1 MSPALSGPSFR
12 SRMRRLFV
20 PNLVA
25 ELNSAERR
33 ILAELGSLANRV
45 QALEGLSQTTATR
58 IGNSE
63 QVIRALQNL
72 TTGLQNELQLEFQ
85 RLRRG
90 AEGEGA
96 NERAAALYLDLLEGV
111 LTGALT
117 GDGAQSSVGI
127 QPYDELRR
135 SLGRDWPAAA
145 ETMIGRVRMRNLRN
159 LVERALQLGVKGDF
173 IETGVW
179 RGGACIYVKA
189 IFEALGEQSRKV
201 FVADSFRGLPP
212 PDGSLYPADAGDTH
226 FTYPEL
232 AVSREAVEANFRRYG
247 LLDDQVVFIEG
258 WFKESLPS
266 APVEKLCVLRLD
278 GDLYES
284 TIVALDALY
293 HKVSPGGFVIVDD
306 YLLAPC
312 AQAVTDFRSKQR
324 ISEPLQEVDGA
335 AVWWQVP
342 S

>member
-1 MSPALSGPSFR
+1 MSRTLSLRSFR
-12 SRMRRLFV
+12 SRILRLFG
-20 PNLVA
+20 LD
-25 ELNSAERR
+25 LNSAEQR
-33 ILAELGSLANRV
+33 ILTEVRSLAGRI
-45 QALEGLSQTTATR
+45 QELEGLSQT
-58 IGNSE
+58 SE
-63 QVIRALQNL
+63 QEIRGLQDL
-72 TTGLQNELQLEFQ
+72 TTGLRSELQLEFQ
-85 RLRRG
+85 RVRWG
-90 AEGEGA
+90 DEGEGGS
-96 NERAAALYLDLLEGV
+96 ERAVALYLDLLEGV

-117 GDGAQSSVGI
+117 GDGAQSKVGV
-127 QPYDELRR
+127 QPYNELRR

-159 LVERALQLGVKGDF
+159 LVERALQLGVEGDF

-212 PDGSLYPADAGDTH
+212 PDESLYPADAGDTH

-247 LLDDQVVFIEG
+247 LLDDQVIFIEG
-258 WFKESLPS
+258 WFKKSLPS
-266 APVEKLCVLRLD
+266 APVERLCVLRLD

-312 AQAVTDFRSKQR
+312 AKAVDDFRSR
-324 ISEPLQEVDGA
+324 RGISEPLHEVDGA

>member
-1 MSPALSGPSFR
+1 MSRTLSLRNFR
-12 SRMRRLFV
+12 SRILRLFG
-20 PNLVA
+20 LD
-25 ELNSAERR
+25 LNSAEQR
-33 ILAELGSLANRV
+33 ILTEVRSLAGRI
-45 QALEGLSQTTATR
+45 QELEGLSQT
-58 IGNSE
+58 SE
-63 QVIRALQNL
+63 QEIRGLQDL
-72 TTGLQNELQLEFQ
+72 TTGLRSELQLEFQ
-85 RLRRG
+85 RVRWG
-90 AEGEGA
+90 DEGEGGS
-96 NERAAALYLDLLEGV
+96 ERAVALYLDLLEGV

-117 GDGAQSSVGI
+117 GDGAQSKVGV
-127 QPYDELRR
+127 QPYNELRR

-159 LVERALQLGVKGDF
+159 LVERALQLGVEGDF

-212 PDGSLYPADAGDTH
+212 PDESLYPADAGDTH

-247 LLDDQVVFIEG
+247 LLDDQVIFIEG
-258 WFKESLPS
+258 WFKKSLPS
-266 APVEKLCVLRLD
+266 APVERLCVLRLD

-312 AQAVTDFRSKQR
+312 AKAVDDFRSR
-324 ISEPLQEVDGA
+324 RGISEPLHEVDGA

>member
-1 MSPALSGPSFR
+1 MSQALSVPSFR
-12 SRMRRLFV
+12 SSLRRLFGT
-20 PNLVA
+20 
-25 ELNSAERR
+25 ER
-33 ILAELGSLANRV
+33 ILAELGSLTNRVQALTNRV
-45 QALEGLSQTTATR
+45 QALEQTTATR

-127 QPYDELRR
+127 QPYDDLRR

-159 LVERALQLGVKGDF
+159 LVERALLLGVEGDF

-189 IFEALGEQSRKV
+189 IFEALGQSRKV

-312 AQAVTDFRSKQR
+312 AQAVGDFRSKQR
-324 ISEPLQEVDGA
+324 ISEPLHEVDGA

>member
-1 MSPALSGPSFR
+1 
-12 SRMRRLFV
+12 
-20 PNLVA
+20 
-25 ELNSAERR
+25 
-33 ILAELGSLANRV
+33 
-45 QALEGLSQTTATR
+45 LEGL
-58 IGNSE
+58 
-63 QVIRALQNL
+63 
-72 TTGLQNELQLEFQ
+72 
-85 RLRRG
+85 
-90 AEGEGA
+90 
-96 NERAAALYLDLLEGV
+96 
-111 LTGALT
+111 LTGTLT

-135 SLGRDWPAAA
+135 SLGRDWPVAAD
-145 ETMIGRVRMRNLRN
+145 TMIGRTRMRNLRN
-159 LVERALQLGVKGDF
+159 LVEAALQLGVEGDF
-173 IETGVW
+173 VETGVW

-212 PDGSLYPADAGDTH
+212 PDESLYPADAGDTH

-232 AVSREAVEANFRRYG
+232 AISREVVEANFRRFG
-247 LLDDQVVFIEG
+247 LLDDRVIFIEG
-258 WFKESLPS
+258 WFKETLPS
-266 APVEKLCVLRLD
+266 APIEKLCVLRLD

-293 HKVSPGGFVIVDD
+293 DKVSPGGFVIIDD

-312 AQAVTDFRSKQR
+312 AKAVTDFRSKR
-324 ISEPLQEVDGA
+324 GISEPLHDVDGA